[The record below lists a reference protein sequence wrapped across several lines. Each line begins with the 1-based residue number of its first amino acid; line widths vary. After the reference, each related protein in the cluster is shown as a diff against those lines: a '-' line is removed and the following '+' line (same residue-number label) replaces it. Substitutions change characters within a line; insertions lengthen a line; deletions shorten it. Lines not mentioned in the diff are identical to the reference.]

1 MSYLKE
7 KVKGVFLHVKHSWA
21 IYGLILLFPYLYNTM
36 SIKEYFWIKGSIFY
50 EKFVIRYILTV
61 ALMVGLASL
70 FFIIERS
77 GRHRNH
83 DGGYRWKNAGW
94 QGLYFFG
101 PLVLGLIIFVS
112 YTIGLYYD
120 LDRKDVL
127 ARHVT
132 KHYAFFTFTCLLY
145 AYWFEQR
152 ADDQRR
158 KADAARAVV
167 LYSENSD
174 PQLQWMQGINT
185 VIDYYARDTKD
196 FVKMELSNILAQIQQ
211 HMLEQS
217 VADKERFVIVD
228 TTMAPLEL
236 SYFLFYYNKTVDK
249 AAQRNEQG
257 HFRLNAIV
265 FIRSYAKGVA
275 FAILTDGSEVQ
286 INGIVE
292 YLRKNN
298 LRHYFPKISKG
309 VSVNLLHV
317 NLSSPKNGQLVELQP
332 QTKQAMLANMK
343 DHEIIK
349 FASIGP
355 KIKDYVGDFWIK
367 KERLS
372 HEVWDTYVVID

>member
-1 MSYLKE
+1 MRLLKE
-7 KVKGVFLHVKHSWA
+7 KMSGLLLHVMDNWA
-21 IYGLILLFPYLYNTM
+21 IYLLILLFPYLYNII
-36 SIKEYFWIKGSIFY
+36 SIKDYFWIKGSIFY
-50 EKFVIRYILTV
+50 EKFAIRYILTV
-61 ALMVGLASL
+61 ALMVGLAGL
-70 FFIIERS
+70 FLLIERS
-77 GRHRNH
+77 GRYRDRDGVYKWRNI
-83 DGGYRWKNAGW
+83 GW
-94 QGLYFFG
+94 QALYFFG

-112 YTIGLYYD
+112 YTTGLYYE
-120 LDRKDVL
+120 LDHMEVL
-127 ARHVT
+127 SRHLSR
-132 KHYAFFTFTCLLY
+132 HYALFTFTCLLY
-145 AYWFEQR
+145 AFWFERR
-152 ADDQRR
+152 ADNLRR
-158 KADAARAVV
+158 KADAARALV
-167 LYSENSD
+167 LYRENSD

-185 VIDYYARDTKD
+185 IIDYYARDTKD
-196 FVKMELSNILAQIQQ
+196 FVKTELSNILAQIQQ
-211 HMLEQS
+211 HMLKQS
-217 VADKERFVIVD
+217 VTDKERFVIVD
-228 TTMAPLEL
+228 TTLAPLEL
-236 SYFLFYYNKTVDK
+236 SYFLFYHNRSVAK
-249 AAQRNEQG
+249 AAERDEQG

-265 FIRSYAKGVA
+265 FIRSYAKGIA

-317 NLSSPKNGQLVELQP
+317 NLASPKNGQLVELQP

-343 DHEIIK
+343 DHEIVK